1 MSEEVDL
8 KEIVKYSKKLRVLYV
23 EDDQET
29 RESTVSLFE
38 NFFDF
43 ITVAVNGQEGLEK
56 FREGEYDLI
65 FSDINMPVMGGFEMI
80 KNIRAQDEEVVII
93 TISAHDKESFRDEID
108 RYDVAQYII
117 KPFYFE
123 RLIEALQICV
133 SKMRDANG

>member
-1 MSEEVDL
+1 MSEEIDL
-8 KEIVKYSKKLRVLYV
+8 KEIVKHSKKLRVLYV

-43 ITVAVNGQEGLEK
+43 ITVAINGKEGLEK
-56 FREGEYDLI
+56 FREREYDLI

-133 SKMRDANG
+133 SKMRDANR